1 MFDRHVNIQRGIVA
15 CFTLEVLSE
24 PHRISR
30 AHDTH
35 AFLVDKNFPLG
46 VSGKTKNST
55 MRKLLYLT
63 SILVMFI
70 ACSDDKDDKFPITGL
85 ELPSLENPVKPGDVL
100 TIKGSGFTSQS
111 EIWFRAVTS
120 RATGDVQANVTGVD
134 DNGITFTAPVVHG
147 KQSVLLKENGDEY
160 TLGEMTFVD
169 ETGEVEILPRKIV
182 KVKEIDAIE
191 PEYYNVYEFTYN
203 ADGTLAKM
211 TWQETGYGSK
221 TTTYKYSD
229 RKITST
235 RDDEDEDPFEEF
247 SLKDGKVVKFVH
259 GVDDERVEHVYTYD
273 GNLLTGSEET
283 LYNGKR
289 GDSEKFVRGG
299 NCLTR
304 YEYKDNGIVNYDGSI
319 DFTYNGQLN
328 NLNIDFFYFIS
339 ENYFDCASMIPLV
352 LNVTGQRSIYLP
364 DTMKLYEPR
373 EREDNDEAFLPEK
386 DITSYAFKYEMKDG
400 YITRITL
407 TNTTDNEDELIY
419 EITYE
424 E

>member
-1 MFDRHVNIQRGIVA
+1 
-15 CFTLEVLSE
+15 
-24 PHRISR
+24 
-30 AHDTH
+30 
-35 AFLVDKNFPLG
+35 
-46 VSGKTKNST
+46 

-120 RATGDVQANVTGVD
+120 RSTGDVQANVTGVD
-134 DNGITFTAPVVHG
+134 DNGITFVAPAVSG

-211 TWQETGYGSK
+211 TWQETGYSLVTTKYDYK
-221 TTTYKYSD
+221 TGTITSISD
-229 RKITST
+229 RNAI
-235 RDDEDEDPFEEF
+235 PVEEVYT
-247 SLKDGKVVKFVH
+247 LKDGKVMKFIH
-259 GVDDERVEHVYTYD
+259 GNEKKDKDERYEYDYTYTGD
-273 GNLLTGSEET
+273 LLTKVDGDNEGNDEDET
-283 LYNGKR
+283 FTRDASN
-289 GDSEKFVRGG
+289 
-299 NCLTR
+299 NLTR
-304 YEYKDNGIVNYDGSI
+304 YEYKDNSIVNYDGSI
-319 DFTYNGQLN
+319 DFTYGGQLN

-339 ENYFDCASMIPLV
+339 MNYFDCNSMIPCL

-364 DTMKLYEPR
+364 DTMKLSEPM
-373 EREDNDEAFLPEK
+373 EAGDEEGFLTGK